1 MTSVSGAVRVTRQ
14 EQPQQT
20 LLKACT
26 QGLEAI

>member
-1 MTSVSGAVRVTRQ
+1 MTSVSGAVRVTQ